1 MPMNMR
7 FSFIRLRVALPLLA
21 LLLGGCAGAPPVP
34 HDDASLDLGL
44 PRQVHVVERA
54 AGQPTLDRM
63 LVVQQIGPASRWS
76 LFDPLGVP
84 LARQLL
90 QNGKWRSDGL
100 LPPNAPARALFAEL
114 IFAWLPQGQLDSAYG
129 PHTWRAQVLPDGRRV
144 RLFLGSGGGS
154 DCAPLWTVAWPA
166 PPAPQS
172 AFTIT
177 QADGTSWLV
186 SPLKE
191 QDQQ

>member
-7 FSFIRLRVALPLLA
+7 LSFMQLRKALPLLA
-21 LLLGGCAGAPPVP
+21 LLLGACAGAPPVP
-34 HDDASLDLGL
+34 RNDANLDLGL
-44 PRQVHVVERA
+44 PRQAHVVERA
-54 AGQPTLDRM
+54 AGQPNQDRM
-63 LVVQQIGPASRWS
+63 LVVQRIGPASRWS

-90 QNGKWRSDGL
+90 QNGKWSSDGL

-114 IFAWLPQGQLDSAYG
+114 IFAWMPQGRLDSAYG
-129 PHTWRAQVLPDGRRV
+129 PGTWRAQTLPDGRRV

-166 PPAPQS
+166 APAPQS

-186 SPLKE
+186 SPLK
-191 QDQQ
+191 DQQ

>member
-1 MPMNMR
+1 MNMR
-7 FSFIRLRVALPLLA
+7 FSSIRLRRALPLLA
-21 LLLGGCAGAPPVP
+21 LLLAACAGSPPVP
-34 HDDASLDLGL
+34 RNDANLDLGL
-44 PRQVHVVERA
+44 PRRIHVIERA
-54 AGQPTLDRM
+54 AGQPDLDRM

-76 LFDPLGVP
+76 FFDPLGVP

-90 QNGKWRSDGL
+90 QNGKWRAEGL

-114 IFAWLPQGQLDSAYG
+114 IFAWMPQGRLDSAYG
-129 PHTWRAQVLPDGRRV
+129 PDTWRVQTLPDGRRV
-144 RLFLGSGGGS
+144 RQFLGSGGS

-177 QADGTSWLV
+177 QADGTSWAV
-186 SPLKE
+186 SPLK
-191 QDQQ
+191 DQP